1 MILHGPFNNIHQLYD
16 NWQKEFERL
25 KWGYETLALFAQSC
39 LGGIAA
45 MLILANDTTGAVKL
59 GELFLVTIFAMGFNA
74 AVLVDLRAK
83 PAFAILVCSVLVS
96 LSMILINAF

>member
-1 MILHGPFNNIHQLYD
+1 MILHGAFNNLQELY
-16 NWQKEFERL
+16 NNGQKEFGRF

-45 MLILANDTTGAVKL
+45 MLILANVATPALKL

-74 AVLVDLRAK
+74 AVLVDLKAR
-83 PAFAILVCSVLVS
+83 PAFALLICSVSVS
-96 LSMILINAF
+96 LLMILINTL

>member
-1 MILHGPFNNIHQLYD
+1 MILHGPFNQLHQLYN
-16 NWQKEFERL
+16 NWQQEFGRL

-45 MLILANDTTGAVKL
+45 MLILANDTSPPVKL

-74 AVLVDLRAK
+74 AVLVDLKAK
-83 PAFAILVCSVLVS
+83 PAFAILGCSVLVS
-96 LSMILINAF
+96 LSMILINTF